1 MKLALFGATGGTG
14 EQIAQQALA
23 AGHTVSVLVRDPA
36 KLKPQDAKLIVITGN
51 VLTQADVDKTVAG
64 TDAVVCTLGN
74 TSHNPEM
81 VVSRGTQHVITAMQQ
96 QGIRRLLVVSSLGVG
111 DSKQNLSL
119 TMRLLMRTFLR
130 KVLKD
135 KEAQEELVRNSG
147 LIWTIVRPGGLTDD
161 ARTGSYQVGV
171 DSTLR
176 GRVSRA
182 DVADFVLRE
191 LTRNEF
197 IGQAPAIVQKTG
209 A

>member
-36 KLKPQDAKLIVITGN
+36 KLKRQDAKLTVITGN

-64 TDAVVCTLGN
+64 ADAVICTLGN
-74 TSHNPEM
+74 TRNNPDM
-81 VVSRGTQHVITAMQQ
+81 VVSRGTQQVITAMQQ
-96 QGIRRLLVVSSLGVG
+96 QGIPRLLVVSSLGVG

-119 TMRLLMRTFLR
+119 ILRLLMQTFLR
-130 KVLKD
+130 KVFKD
-135 KEAQEELVRNSG
+135 KEAQEQLVRNSG
-147 LIWTIVRPGGLTDD
+147 LTWTIVRPGGLTDEP
-161 ARTGSYQVGV
+161 RTGSYQVGV

-191 LTRNEF
+191 LTRNAF